1 MTRFLVADMRD
12 PHASL
17 SNAAQALDFTEPI
30 AMLMFTILH
39 NVVDRADPW
48 TTVAR
53 YLDAVCS
60 GSYLAISHLTGDF
73 DPDVMAQV
81 NDALDRDMA
90 EPFILRSREQILRFF
105 TGTELVEPG
114 LVHIND
120 WHLEIPPSPPR
131 AASAVAAAP
140 GAGRTQHPRPGFS
153 RHATCHRRHRDPRP
167 GPRSSFPASRS

>member
-12 PHASL
+12 PDAGL
-17 SNAAQALDFTEPI
+17 SDAAQALDFTEPI
-30 AMLMFTILH
+30 AVLMFTILH

-60 GSYLAISHLTGDF
+60 GSYLAISHPTGDF
-73 DPDVMAQV
+73 APDVMAQV
-81 NDALDRDMA
+81 KDALDRDMA

-114 LVHIND
+114 LMHIND
-120 WHLEIPPSPPR
+120 WHLEIPPSPPP
-131 AASAVAAAP
+131 AAGAVAAP
-140 GAGRTQHPRPGFS
+140 IYGGIGRKP
-153 RHATCHRRHRDPRP
+153 
-167 GPRSSFPASRS
+167 